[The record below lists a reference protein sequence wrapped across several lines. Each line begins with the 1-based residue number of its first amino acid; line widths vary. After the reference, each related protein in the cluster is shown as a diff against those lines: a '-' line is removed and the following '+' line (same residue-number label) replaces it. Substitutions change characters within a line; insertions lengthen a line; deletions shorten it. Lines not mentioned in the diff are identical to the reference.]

1 MNEEESCCLAQ
12 RACLL
17 HGVTQLSS
25 LTFPASGL
33 QPSCPFPS
41 PLDMSLACLSLF
53 MLIHLCEM
61 IHLFPTH
68 LDPRIG
74 HWTVFSRT
82 VLGTH
87 FCPGVS
93 TEVTSPRRFPPF
105 QTHVQQTLC
114 LPQHHPLVLTISFI
128 FFGRSMLHV
137 GCGNLSSPI
146 RDRTHA
152 PCIGSP
158 ES

>member
-1 MNEEESCCLAQ
+1 MNEEESGCLAQ
-12 RACLL
+12 RPCLL
-17 HGVTQLSS
+17 HGVTQLSPP
-25 LTFPASGL
+25 TFPASGL
-33 QPSCPFPS
+33 QSSCPFRS

-53 MLIHLCEM
+53 MLIHRCEM

-68 LDPRIG
+68 LNPHIG

-93 TEVTSPRRFPPF
+93 TEVTNPGRYPPISTTCAADVMLTSAPSPCAHHFF
-105 QTHVQQTLC
+105 YFFW
-114 LPQHHPLVLTISFI
+114 PQHAV
-128 FFGRSMLHV
+128 
-137 GCGNLSSPI
+137 CGMWDLSSPI

-152 PCIGSP
+152 PCLGSP